1 VSDLLASG
9 LKSLHADL
17 AALPKDAKAALILQA
32 DLHTGAIVVGTAANL
47 GKGWVLSLEAEF
59 ALKTKP
65 TGSFAI
71 GKVWR

>member
-9 LKSLHADL
+9 LKSLKADL
-17 AALPKDAKAALILQA
+17 AALPKDAKAAVILHA
-32 DLHTGAIVVGTAANL
+32 DLHTGAIAVGTAANL